1 MDAALEAR
9 YNAVVK
15 VIMEEQG
22 QLEKLAQHIIDDGGD
37 TSALMLTLQ
46 HSGDYQQKF
55 ALLNK
60 AFHTSPFFL
69 ATAETFLNIRPAAAA
84 QQGRQEVER
93 QRREDQQRQE
103 IEHQSQ
109 VIERQSQVI
118 EHQRLEIERQS
129 QVIEHQRLEIERQR
143 REDQQRQEAERKQH
157 EKQHQQPQRAA
168 APPTSCG
175 ERRTAIMH
183 KMTIGVSNDVAYL
196 NNFAQSIVDTAG
208 PEACA
213 MAGLTPENDH
223 EKKLGRLQAAL
234 LRSRDL
240 IDRAEAW
247 LETHALPPKKGSS
260 SQ

>member
-109 VIERQSQVI
+109 V
-118 EHQRLEIERQS
+118 IERQS